1 MFCKVFEM
9 SERITIQRPKTFTD
23 NEGNIIEESSPD
35 LKTVWAKVFPA
46 ASKISE
52 GYAERVQ
59 EIIYRVVVR
68 YGIDIQVTDK
78 ILWREKILEITAPPY
93 FMDGRKNFIVIETRE
108 LVE

>member
-52 GYAERVQ
+52 G
-59 EIIYRVVVR
+59 
-68 YGIDIQVTDK
+68 
-78 ILWREKILEITAPPY
+78 
-93 FMDGRKNFIVIETRE
+93 
-108 LVE
+108 